1 MYAII
6 KTGGKQYKVAEGEIL
21 EIEKLEVDVGSEV
34 EFDQVL
40 MISDGESDIKIG
52 APYVEG
58 AKVIAE
64 VSAQD
69 RGKKITVIKFRRRKH
84 YMRKQGH
91 RQYFTAVKI
100 KAIKH

>member
-6 KTGGKQYKVAEGEIL
+6 ATGGKQYKAQEGDIL
-21 EIEKLEVDVGSEV
+21 EIEKLDADIGADV

-40 MISDGESDIKIG
+40 MVADGEEFKIG
-52 APYVEG
+52 SPYLEG

-69 RGKKITVIKFRRRKH
+69 RADKINIIKFRRRKH
-84 YMRKQGH
+84 YMRRQGH
-91 RQYFTAVKI
+91 RQYVTSVKVKSI
-100 KAIKH
+100 KI